1 MANRTHHGNSDDYQN
16 YSFPMVIKGVLKKE
30 ETLSAVLPFLISAI
44 IYCSETLIISTFH
57 RSPPNS
63 IIWMIFRLILET
75 ARSKYL
81 ICLIETD
88 SVRDWGINTM
98 YI

>member
-63 IIWMIFRLILET
+63 IIWMIFRLILEA
-75 ARSKYL
+75 ARSKYPL
-81 ICLIETD
+81 YALLRQTVSETG
-88 SVRDWGINTM
+88 R
-98 YI
+98 